1 MSVVL
6 LAVRWDEETRDDA
19 RGTRE
24 GERGETRGE
33 RGGEAS
39 GGGVRAFERWT
50 RGARRRGG
58 GETRGDEDEGERG
71 SLRAHGEGLGVVI
84 VGG

>member
-39 GGGVRAFERWT
+39 RGGVRAFERWT
-50 RGARRRGG
+50 RGARRRRG
-58 GETRGDEDEGERG
+58 GETRGAKDEDERG

-84 VGG
+84 EGE